1 MEYIYL
7 VGVPLNHKLY
17 IDFFVDKKIKLVGG
31 FLIDERVGFLLK
43 EFFASI
49 TPIVCVRKFRSYIFD
64 V

>member
-1 MEYIYL
+1 MVLEIVELKIFGVLL
-7 VGVPLNHKLY
+7 VGVKN
-17 IDFFVDKKIKLVGG
+17 DFKK
-31 FLIDERVGFLLK
+31 FLTDERVGFLLK